1 MSLVRLEGVSK
12 QYPMGDGL
20 VQALRGVDFAVEQG
34 ELVALWGPSGSG
46 KSTLCHLL
54 GLIDSCDGGRL
65 WFNGVA
71 GESLGEAAR
80 SDLRSRHIGFIFQSF
95 NLFPVLTAVENV
107 MFPLQLR
114 GIPGAM
120 ARSRAAALLETL
132 GLGAQLDRRPDRLS
146 GGQRQRVAI
155 ARALVG
161 DPLLVIADEPTANLD
176 SVTAREIIDLMR
188 DLNRQRGA
196 TFVFAT
202 HDQRLLDRVG
212 RRVQLRDGVI
222 VEDCRDRAGD

>member
-80 SDLRSRHIGFIFQSF
+80 SDLRSRQHRLHLPELWSG
-95 NLFPVLTAVENV
+95 P
-107 MFPLQLR
+107 
-114 GIPGAM
+114 
-120 ARSRAAALLETL
+120 L
-132 GLGAQLDRRPDRLS
+132 GLRSAATWFAKRFLAAFEHHSRRNHPQL
-146 GGQRQRVAI
+146 
-155 ARALVG
+155 
-161 DPLLVIADEPTANLD
+161 LL
-176 SVTAREIIDLMR
+176 
-188 DLNRQRGA
+188 
-196 TFVFAT
+196 
-202 HDQRLLDRVG
+202 
-212 RRVQLRDGVI
+212 
-222 VEDCRDRAGD
+222 